1 MSAIE
6 LSKQIAKDSKT
17 ELAHLTLQTVRKAPS
32 DVAEIYMKMYDAD
45 ANLPQDDMEEVYN
58 ERLRLKLDAGLG
70 AELFQHY
77 RARLAS
83 ETSPIEIAIGDRT
96 KVSIIVL
103 AALMMR
109 YGAKI
114 EAHHAQLYV
123 VLSRSLE
130 RT

>member
-1 MSAIE
+1 M
-6 LSKQIAKDSKT
+6 
-17 ELAHLTLQTVRKAPS
+17 AHLILKTVRKAPP

-45 ANLPQDDMEEVYN
+45 ANHAPDDMEEVYN

-70 AELFQHY
+70 AELFQNY

-83 ETSPIEIAIGDRT
+83 KTSPVEITIGDRT
-96 KVSIIVL
+96 KISIIVL

-123 VLSRSLE
+123 VLSRSFEHTYCASALPE
-130 RT
+130 